1 MQHEMMRQPAPVY
14 GSENVGDVLA
24 SIRRLI
30 AQDEAPAPIPNHLL
44 NALPRGTAMAVEE
57 VTADITPET
66 VAWATDA
73 PTQGPA
79 PEMPAAAE
87 AQTEA
92 QAEALPLI
100 LNTSDLIA
108 PDFPDTAEEMPVE
121 ADLAPALDPEPID
134 TPVTATADM
143 APETVAEAAPEM
155 ALDPIPEVM
164 ILPELPEAAPASPAA
179 MRLDFNLEALW
190 ADPPEMESP
199 AHDWASIDTA
209 RTESP
214 DLSTD
219 NTASSPLN
227 FMQTEENMLQAN
239 ASVTPINANIDPHPL
254 AEIEVPR
261 DGGEPHLF
269 APQDKGAQKGAHLR
283 GMIREAIRQELQG
296 EIGNR
301 LSRNLQQMIRHE
313 IELTLRQMCEQE

>member
-1 MQHEMMRQPAPVY
+1 MDSPAP
-14 GSENVGDVLA
+14 N
-24 SIRRLI
+24 
-30 AQDEAPAPIPNHLL
+30 
-44 NALPRGTAMAVEE
+44 
-57 VTADITPET
+57 
-66 VAWATDA
+66 
-73 PTQGPA
+73 
-79 PEMPAAAE
+79 
-87 AQTEA
+87 
-92 QAEALPLI
+92 
-100 LNTSDLIA
+100 
-108 PDFPDTAEEMPVE
+108 
-121 ADLAPALDPEPID
+121 
-134 TPVTATADM
+134 
-143 APETVAEAAPEM
+143 
-155 ALDPIPEVM
+155 
-164 ILPELPEAAPASPAA
+164 
-179 MRLDFNLEALW
+179 
-190 ADPPEMESP
+190 
-199 AHDWASIDTA
+199 WASIDTA